1 MALTECN
8 PEDPH
13 LIPDAQVNGV
23 VFLPENHLTA
33 AHYCNI
39 NEAKHLYLII

>member
-1 MALTECN
+1 MAVTERN
-8 PEDPH
+8 LEDSH
-13 LIPDAQVNGV
+13 LIPDAQVNSV
-23 VFLPENHLTA
+23 VFLPENRLSA